1 MMFGA
6 FADLVQEMN
15 DDELREEISG
25 QVPRSEALA
34 VVIFGQAAE
43 ALPVDKRPDFER
55 PINPYAV
62 SLRPERW
69 DADGLY
75 AEPGVTLRDATDLV
89 ESFADAIPA
98 AAGGPAEDPF
108 VLA

>member
-6 FADLVQEMN
+6 FADLVQEMD
-15 DDELREEISG
+15 DDELREEISR

-34 VVIFGQAAE
+34 VVIFGQAAD
-43 ALPVDKRPDFER
+43 ALDERPDFER

-75 AEPGVTLRDATDLV
+75 AEPGVTLKEATELV
-89 ESFADAIPA
+89 ESFADAI
-98 AAGGPAEDPF
+98 AAGASGKSEDPF
-108 VLA
+108 FLA